1 MTATSPT
8 LNSVPRID
16 NAVSPLAVS
25 SLNDWHRT
33 VEQMG
38 KAGGLEELAGS
49 GDANSRRLHQD
60 ARACLDAAV
69 AAVDPT
75 RLVTDVLEQHPETV
89 PGIDPI
95 HVVAVGK
102 AATAMARA
110 ACEILGPR
118 VAAGVVIAPTDTE
131 MGSLGNLRTFRGGHP
146 VPTDGSERGA
156 QAVAKLVDQ
165 LGADDF
171 LLCLISG
178 GGSALMT
185 LPATGVAL
193 SAVRGTTE
201 TLLRAGATIDELNCV
216 RKHLDR
222 LKGGRMAHMAVPAKV
237 LALILSDV
245 LGDPPDVI
253 ASGPLSPDPTT
264 FSDALAI
271 VDRRQVRDRIPTS
284 ALEYLE
290 SGARGEVPETPG
302 PDAPFFA
309 DVEVRIVGNNRIA
322 AHSALQEAERR
333 GYTARLLST
342 TLGGEA
348 KEVGRML
355 AARGL
360 EIKDGR
366 GSIAAPA
373 CLIASGE
380 TTVNVRG
387 TGRGGRN
394 QELVLGGALVMHG
407 RGPMLMASMGTDGID
422 GASHAAGAFAD
433 QTTISRAETLGLDAE
448 ATLAA
453 NASPP
458 FFEVLGDLIVT
469 GPTGTNVM
477 DIQVVL
483 IPE

>member
-1 MTATSPT
+1 
-8 LNSVPRID
+8 
-16 NAVSPLAVS
+16 
-25 SLNDWHRT
+25 
-33 VEQMG
+33 MG
-38 KAGGLEELAGS
+38 KAGGLEELAES
-49 GDANSRRLHQD
+49 GDANGRRLRQD

-75 RLVTDVLEQHPETV
+75 RLVTDMLEQHPETV
-89 PGIDPI
+89 PGTDPI

-110 ACEILGPR
+110 AFEIFGPR
-118 VAAGVVIAPTDTE
+118 VAGGVVIAPTDTE
-131 MGSLGNLRTFRGGHP
+131 MGNLRTFRGGHP
-146 VPTDGSERGA
+146 IPTDGSERGA

-165 LGADDF
+165 LGGDDF

-193 SAVRGTTE
+193 PAVRETTE

-222 LKGGRMAHMAVPAKV
+222 LKGGLMAHMAAPAKV

-245 LGDPPDVI
+245 LGDHPDVI

-284 ALEYLE
+284 VLEYLE

-309 DVEVRIVGNNRIA
+309 DVEVRIVGNNRMA

-342 TLGGEA
+342 TLSGEA

-366 GSIAAPA
+366 GSIAPPA

-380 TTVNVRG
+380 TTVDVRG

-394 QELVLGGALVMHG
+394 QELVLGGALVIHG

-433 QTTISRAETLGLDAE
+433 QTTISRAEALGLDAE

-453 NASPP
+453 NDSTP

-483 IPE
+483 IPG